1 MFGFMSKVSLLTVG
15 LVIATT
21 TFWPQEEETLMKSL
35 TPVIFVDRIE
45 PCLGFWE
52 AVGFERTMEV
62 PGDDGFVFAAV
73 SQGGV
78 EVMYQ
83 TYAGLKEDLPALG
96 ELKFGPTN
104 FFIRLSDLNAIKP
117 TIEAGDVVVPERKT
131 FYGARE
137 IVVRAPCGTLVT
149 FAEFEE

>member
-1 MFGFMSKVSLLTVG
+1 MFGFISKVSLLTAG

-21 TFWPQEEETLMKSL
+21 AVWPQEEETLIKSL

-52 AVGFERTMEV
+52 AVGFKRTMDV

-73 SQGGV
+73 AQGGV

-83 TYAGLKEDLPALG
+83 TYASLAEDLPALA
-96 ELKFGPTN
+96 EVKFGPAN

>member
-1 MFGFMSKVSLLTVG
+1 MFGLISKVSLLTVG

-21 TFWPQEEETLMKSL
+21 AVWPQEEETLMKSL
-35 TPVIFVDRIE
+35 TPVISVDRIE

-52 AVGFERTMEV
+52 ALGFERTMDV
-62 PGDDGFVFAAV
+62 PGDNGLSFAAV

-83 TYAGLKEDLPALG
+83 TYASLAEVPAVA

-137 IVVRAPCGTLVT
+137 IVVRAPCGTIVT

>member
-21 TFWPQEEETLMKSL
+21 AVWPQEEETLMKSL
-35 TPVIFVDRIE
+35 TPVISVDHIE

-52 AVGFERTMEV
+52 ALGFERTMDV
-62 PGDDGFVFAAV
+62 PGDNGLSFAAV

-83 TYAGLKEDLPALG
+83 TYASLAEVPAVA

-104 FFIRLSDLNAIKP
+104 FFIRVSDLNAIKP
-117 TIEAGDVVVPERKT
+117 TIEAGEVVVPERKT

-137 IVVRAPCGTLVT
+137 IVVRAPCGTIVN

>member
-1 MFGFMSKVSLLTVG
+1 
-15 LVIATT
+15 
-21 TFWPQEEETLMKSL
+21 MKSL
-35 TPVIFVDRIE
+35 TPVISVDRIE

-52 AVGFERTMEV
+52 ALGFERTMDV
-62 PGDDGFVFAAV
+62 PGDNGLSFAAV

-83 TYAGLKEDLPALG
+83 TYASLAEVPAVA

-104 FFIRLSDLNAIKP
+104 FFIRVSDLNAIKP

-137 IVVRAPCGTLVT
+137 IVVRAPCGTIVT

>member
-1 MFGFMSKVSLLTVG
+1 MFGFKSKVSLMTVG

-21 TFWPQEEETLMKSL
+21 AVWPQEEETLMKSL
-35 TPVIFVDRIE
+35 TPVISVDRIE

-52 AVGFERTMEV
+52 TLGFERTMDV
-62 PGDDGFVFAAV
+62 PGDNGLSFAAV

-83 TYAGLKEDLPALG
+83 TYASVAEVPAVA

-104 FFIRLSDLNAIKP
+104 FFIRVSDLNAIKP

-137 IVVRAPCGTLVT
+137 IVVRAPCGTIVN

>member
-15 LVIATT
+15 LVIAATAV
-21 TFWPQEEETLMKSL
+21 WPQEEETLMKSL
-35 TPVIFVDRIE
+35 TPVISVDRIE

-52 AVGFERTMEV
+52 ALGFERTMDV
-62 PGDDGFVFAAV
+62 PGDNGLSFAAV

-83 TYAGLKEDLPALG
+83 TYASLAEVPAVA
-96 ELKFGPTN
+96 ELKFGPTS
-104 FFIRLSDLNAIKP
+104 FFVRLSDLNAIKP

-137 IVVRAPCGTLVT
+137 IVVRAPCGTIVT

>member
-1 MFGFMSKVSLLTVG
+1 
-15 LVIATT
+15 
-21 TFWPQEEETLMKSL
+21 MKSL
-35 TPVIFVDRIE
+35 TPVISVDRIE

-52 AVGFERTMEV
+52 ALGFERTMDV
-62 PGDDGFVFAAV
+62 PGDNGLSFAAV

-83 TYAGLKEDLPALG
+83 TYASLAEVPAVA

-137 IVVRAPCGTLVT
+137 IVVRAPCGTIVT

>member
-1 MFGFMSKVSLLTVG
+1 
-15 LVIATT
+15 
-21 TFWPQEEETLMKSL
+21 MKSL
-35 TPVIFVDRIE
+35 TPVITVERIE

-52 AVGFERTMEV
+52 ALGIERTMDV
-62 PGDDGFVFAAV
+62 PGDNGLSFAAV

-83 TYAGLKEDLPALG
+83 TYASLAEVPAVA

-137 IVVRAPCGTLVT
+137 IVVRAPCGTIVT

>member
-1 MFGFMSKVSLLTVG
+1 MFGFISKVSLLTVG
-15 LVIATT
+15 LVVATT
-21 TFWPQEEETLMKSL
+21 AVWPQEEKTLMKSL
-35 TPVIFVDRIE
+35 TPVIFVDHIE

-52 AVGFERTMEV
+52 ALGFKRTMDV

-83 TYAGLKEDLPALG
+83 TYASLAEDLPAVAV
-96 ELKFGPTN
+96 LKFGLTN
-104 FFIRLSDLNAIKP
+104 FFIRVSDLNAIKP
-117 TIEAGDVVVPERKT
+117 TIEVGAFVVPERT
-131 FYGARE
+131 TSYGARD
-137 IVVRAPCGTLVT
+137 IVVRAPCGTIVN